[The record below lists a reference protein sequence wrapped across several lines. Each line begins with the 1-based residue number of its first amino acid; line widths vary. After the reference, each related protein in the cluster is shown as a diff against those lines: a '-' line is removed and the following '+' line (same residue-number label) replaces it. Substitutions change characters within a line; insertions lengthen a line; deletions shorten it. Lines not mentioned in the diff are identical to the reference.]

1 MNRQHR
7 PHALVSVTVNGG
19 AAARYLVAP
28 ALAVAT
34 VFASGAAVADPV
46 DDYVDLKARAVCT
59 RLAAA
64 RSVGDIVALSLII
77 AREAGLRLRDAAS
90 AVGQA
95 AATECPWNLALVT
108 RTRDALAPSGS

>member
-1 MNRQHR
+1 
-7 PHALVSVTVNGG
+7 VNGG
-19 AAARYLVAP
+19 EGGAVGRYLVAP
-28 ALAVAT
+28 AFAVGT
-34 VFASGAAVADPV
+34 VLASGAALADPV
-46 DDYVDLKARAVCT
+46 DDYVDLTARAVCT

-64 RSVGDIVALSLII
+64 RSVGDIVTLSLII
-77 AREAGLRLRDAAS
+77 AREAGFSLRDAAS